1 MGFFDFLK
9 NKMPETDR
17 SNNEYFNI
25 NGGIRLNEAEV
36 DVMFIVKN
44 NQVIYIN
51 DAASH
56 LFRVDKDGD
65 KKLDGRIVKFDYKA
79 KNNNLIEVFIAFD
92 EADSY
97 TMFTMGAPT
106 SGRFNYVAKAVIE
119 YFYEKGIPNVFIFTE
134 KYALQFEHAFK
145 LYQKEQQYFMV
156 NNSQSKSFI
165 IEKNKI
171 LRSYDKGNSVD
182 ALKKLFWER

>member
-9 NKMPETDR
+9 SKTGDVAEPL
-17 SNNEYFNI
+17 NI
-25 NGGIRLNEAEV
+25 HGGIRLNEAEV
-36 DVMFIVKN
+36 DVMFIVIN

-56 LFRVDKDGD
+56 LFKVDKDGD

-79 KNNNLIEVFIAFD
+79 KHNNLVEVFIAFD
-92 EADSY
+92 ESDSY

-106 SGRFNYVAKAVIE
+106 SERFNYVAKAVLE
-119 YFYEKGIPNVFIFTE
+119 YFYEKDIQNVFIFTE
-134 KYALQFEHAFK
+134 EYSLQFEHAFK

-156 NNSQSKSFI
+156 NNSQSKVFI
-165 IEKNKI
+165 INKNQI
-171 LRSYDKGNSVD
+171 QRSYDRGNSVD
-182 ALKKLFWER
+182 ALKELFW